1 MRLTLLILTTLILT
15 GCLSSTD
22 FQPWQ
27 GQREFVG
34 KGGACTTKDGIDIWT
49 VGEPQGRF
57 EVLGVAENT
66 VISDGLTV
74 MLLGDWWSNSA
85 IVDKAKELGAD
96 AVIFAGPNQIKTH
109 SRETYDHA
117 TGGQQTVSTGIGNK
131 KAILIKYLE
140 PDTDKEERQ

>member
-49 VGEPQGRF
+49 VGEPDGRF
-57 EVLGVAENT
+57 EVLGLAENT
-66 VISDGLTV
+66 MMSSGEMVV
-74 MLLGDWWSNSA
+74 LLGDWWSSSA
-85 IVDKAKELGAD
+85 IIDKAKEVDAD
-96 AVIFAGPNQIKTH
+96 AVIFTGPNQTNVV
-109 SRETYDHA
+109 YDSMHDYS
-117 TGGQQTVSTGIGNK
+117 TGGQQTVSTGIGSK